1 MGRFS
6 AFLQAPGC
14 VYVRDTFHKP
24 ESPDGQ
30 TDRFDG
36 YHVAGGKDHA
46 DIGIKFDN
54 DLNLKKIIERL
65 QSTKPPVSRAALGAV
80 VCGSFLLAA
89 CGFNGTDRN
98 EGETAAAAPVV
109 AEAQMAGNSFEE
121 VSLDA
126 VRNACC
132 CFCGG
137 VATGGS
143 ISSAGMPGDKAGSRF
158 VCQSCAA
165 ESGRLFLAK
174 LAERG
179 LNSQDLRDLLKL
191 PQFERIFE
199 DLEVHMRRWVIRR
212 DN

>member
-1 MGRFS
+1 MEQVFRDMC
-6 AFLQAPGC
+6 QACESKLATHHISQPGSNPPSISLC
-14 VYVRDTFHKP
+14 GHCAET
-24 ESPDGQ
+24 
-30 TDRFDG
+30 
-36 YHVAGGKDHA
+36 HV
-46 DIGIKFDN
+46 
-54 DLNLKKIIERL
+54 
-65 QSTKPPVSRAALGAV
+65 P
-80 VCGSFLLAA
+80 
-89 CGFNGTDRN
+89 
-98 EGETAAAAPVV
+98 
-109 AEAQMAGNSFEE
+109 SFEDV

-143 ISSAGMPGDKAGSRF
+143 ISSVGMPGDKAGSRF

-179 LNSQDLRDLLKL
+179 LNSQDLRELLTL